1 MNANSEFAVHC
12 LICGLLG
19 LGHTDLEFAAGVCC
33 SRSEPG
39 VDTVGISG
47 IGSRSWEVVQSDGCI
62 KVLLL
67 EGLALHCVS

>member
-1 MNANSEFAVHC
+1 M
-12 LICGLLG
+12 
-19 LGHTDLEFAAGVCC
+19 EFAAGVCC

-47 IGSRSWEVVQSDGCI
+47 IGSRSWEVVQTDGCI